1 MFKKKLAA
9 LVSVLGITASIL
21 FSISALSANAAT
33 TSSLLSDRFTAFNNG
48 NGKGSGATCDGS
60 NNSSQCQNTSRN

>member
-48 NGKGSGATCDGS
+48 NGQGGGATCDGS
-60 NNSSQCQNTSRN
+60 NNSSQCKNTSPN